1 MNNHI
6 MKKRIGFPKH
16 LDKIRKV
23 MPDLVSILETGRE
36 NSRYCFAWF
45 EENKSI
51 QSGCAKIESS
61 SESLDRGIVLRALLD
76 GVHFERSTNQLD
88 ESSLIKMA
96 KDFRFFLD
104 QKYDDHYQYQVQ
116 NYIPLTWSEEL
127 SRGLDEELVTQIPKS
142 PEEKIPVHFGASY
155 EIDPSKT
162 DIHSL
167 KEMTRKLR
175 SDLFERSKKF
185 VKEHNQENKSEVAF
199 EDLVEI
205 QDFVKQEI
213 NTHIFVDRY
222 KNMSQSLLLTC
233 GGAFGITKLGR
244 QSRSFKG
251 GLGGLEII
259 KFSDKDLDEVSC
271 TSVKLDKAEL
281 LKPGRYQVITG
292 PDVTGVIAHEAF
304 GHTQEGDTWMK
315 ARSIA
320 KKLHEDK
327 TKVGNNLATI
337 INNPAVFSMDHK
349 TYGPNGSYFFDHE
362 GMFARSQKI
371 LDQGMLSLP
380 MADLASSIKLS
391 VPRMANGKR
400 ESWRRPLMARQT
412 NTYFTPGDKTLDELI
427 AMVKYGFLAKL
438 SDGGMEDPKGGSL
451 TAGVSYFEE
460 ISNGKLTGKLF
471 LGPSGGHIEL
481 SDPVFTLLEKIVAK
495 SKTLNPDNIPDIK
508 FGGCG
513 KYHKEG
519 VNAGCGGPYIL
530 WKDVNCG

>member
-1 MNNHI
+1 

-16 LDKIRKV
+16 LDKIRRI
-23 MPDLVSILETGRE
+23 MPNLVSILESGKE
-36 NSRYCFAWF
+36 NCRYCFAWF

-51 QSGCAKIESS
+51 QSSCAQIESS
-61 SESLDRGIVLRALLD
+61 TESLDRGIVLRALVN
-76 GVHFERSTNQLD
+76 GIHYERSTNQLD
-88 ESSLIKMA
+88 EAFLIKMA

-104 QKYDDHYQYQVQ
+104 QKYDEHYAYQVHS
-116 NYIPLTWSEEL
+116 YTPSTWSEEL
-127 SRGLDEELVTQIPKS
+127 SRGLDEELVAQIPKN
-142 PEEKIPVHFGASY
+142 PDAKTLVHFGASY
-155 EIDPSKT
+155 EIDPNQT

-185 VKEHNQENKSEVAF
+185 VREHNQALKNEDVF

-205 QDFVKQEI
+205 QNFVNQEI
-213 NTHIFVDRY
+213 KIHIFVDRY

-233 GGAFGITKLGR
+233 GGAFGVTKIGR
-244 QSRSFKG
+244 QSRSLKG
-251 GLGGLEII
+251 GLGGLEVI
-259 KFSDKDLDEVSC
+259 KFSDRDLDEVSC
-271 TSVKLDKAEL
+271 TSVKLDKAEF

-292 PDVTGVIAHEAF
+292 SDVTGVIAHEAF

-315 ARSIA
+315 GRSIA

-327 TKVGNNLATI
+327 IKVGNDQATI
-337 INNPAVFSMDHK
+337 INNPAVFNMDK
-349 TYGPNGSYFFDHE
+349 KNYGPNGSYFFDHE

-427 AMVKYGFLAKL
+427 AMVKYGFLARL
-438 SDGGMEDPKGGSL
+438 SQGGMEDPKGGSL
-451 TAGVSYFEE
+451 TAGASYFEE

-481 SDPVFTLLEKIVAK
+481 SDPVFTLLEKIIAK
-495 SKTLNPDNIPDIK
+495 SKTSNPDNIPDIK

-519 VNAGCGGPYIL
+519 VDAGCGGPYIL
-530 WKDVNCG
+530 WKDINCG